1 MSFVLTSD
9 QPTRQAPPGD
19 SVVDFAKYVMG
30 CAGGIFSLPPEP
42 KIQEVYLR
50 EAFAVAFYRVGQ
62 EAADPTTQLLHPDYF
77 PSQLLPHAKFTSSD
91 KDQCDLKF
99 RSKGFTQITF
109 EWRKPSWTDSSWNS
123 STADILCNNYGI
135 WILNQKKSSTFSFL
149 DAKAELH
156 EWVVR
161 MNSELIATRTQ
172 IREGQDVVDHD
183 FEANKGRHILYRQ
196 KVADSRFKTAST
208 VFPNH
213 PKLLAMLKDPDTVSN
228 YEESEDITALP
239 TRIVPSWRSPILTAI
254 MRALDLASFQLAP
267 TGTKRSMVKWLARG
281 DERRATKN
289 EVLYKTIP
297 LDEN

>member
-1 MSFVLTSD
+1 
-9 QPTRQAPPGD
+9 
-19 SVVDFAKYVMG
+19 
-30 CAGGIFSLPPEP
+30 
-42 KIQEVYLR
+42 
-50 EAFAVAFYRVGQ
+50 
-62 EAADPTTQLLHPDYF
+62 ADPTTQLLHPDYF

-91 KDQCDLKF
+91 KDRCDLEF
-99 RSKGFTQITF
+99 RSKGFTRITF

-196 KVADSRFKTAST
+196 KVADSCFKTAST

-289 EVLYKTIP
+289 EVLYETIP
-297 LDEN
+297 LDELSNLLH